1 MQVIHA
7 TASLHVLQ
15 LRHNVSSI
23 AAITSVDVAR
33 SHGTLIPYAFAWNI
47 LAVFFI
53 IFFAVLLHLL
63 HLNGII
69 LDWDLFLTM
78 IYIFL
83 FAERIVIDR
92 SKTWVLMTR
101 LTAIWSIICCALS
114 FRRTRFDLLLLP
126 LWPSLIRSL
135 WLHAQLTSY
144 WWRDLLLSA
153 FRASTLNFL
162 ITHT

>member
-15 LRHNVSSI
+15 LRHHVSSVP
-23 AAITSVDVAR
+23 AITCVNIAR
-33 SHGTLIPYAFAWNI
+33 AHRTLISEAFAWNI

-53 IFFAVLLHLL
+53 LFFTVLLHLL

-69 LDWDLFLTM
+69 LNWDLFLTM

-92 SKTWVLMTR
+92 SKTRVLMTR
-101 LTAIWSIICCALS
+101 LTAIWSTICCAFS

-126 LWPSLIRSL
+126 LRPSLIRSL
-135 WLHAQLTSY
+135 WLHAQLPCY
-144 WWRDLLLSA
+144 WRRDLLLSA
-153 FRASTLNFL
+153 FRASTL
-162 ITHT
+162 ISK